1 MNELLSAYG
10 LEQHVRDQTH
20 TRGGTLDIVVTS
32 PDLKPKELKV
42 TDVGF
47 TDHSLVHWKRNLHV
61 SNSPTYVTR
70 QTRQWKFFYASKFR
84 DDLQASFLC
93 NETAI
98 NSDIDIHDI
107 NFKEK
112 FDNFCESYNKI
123 LTQLLDRR
131 VPEKTITVR
140 VRPRTDPWY
149 DEECREAKKTARTL
163 ERRYKRHGSNFARA
177 AWIQSLRGSHKLV
190 EEKRC
195 NFWKAEVENQ
205 TNPRQVWS
213 TIHKILCRQKS
224 TTPTTQLTA
233 DSFATFFA
241 KKIEDIRLTT
251 ENAPPPTFTDN
262 PSDGKF
268 TTFKLLDT
276 SDVMSLIRKAP
287 LKQCALDPI
296 PTWLLKDCID
306 LLAPYITPFSTSHSP
321 PGTYPAV
328 SNGPSDKFSSS
339 LVFRTLLKKNG
350 LEETIVGNYRPV
362 SNLSVLSKTLERAVH
377 QQTENYLSEA
387 NLLPSHQSAYRK
399 HHSTET
405 ALLKVC
411 SDIISHL
418 DMGDCALLAFL
429 DLSDAFDT
437 VDKRILLERLSLSFG
452 IDDIALKWFQ
462 SYLTNRTEYVLFNG
476 IKSSK
481 RVVQFGVPQGSVL
494 GLLLF
499 VLYTSDL
506 KRITEKYNLDAHFYA
521 DNSQLYIFSKPQL
534 ADSAQTCLIACLDDF
549 AQWMSAN
556 RLKLNP
562 DKTEFMRCA
571 TARRLP
577 QLVKEVVTFGN
588 STILPAT
595 TVRNLGV
602 VVDQK
607 FSFQSHVNKTVSSCF
622 YQLRRLKSS
631 VKALPFETAKT
642 LVNSFVISRI
652 DYCNSILAG
661 ALQYLL
667 NRLQRVM
674 NEAARMLC
682 RCSRGDHVNRIMKER
697 LHWLRIPQRIQFK
710 LCLLV
715 YKSLHGTAPTYLS
728 ELVNQVNTYDARR
741 RLRSATIGDLI
752 VPRTRTNFGQHA
764 FATAGPIAWNSLP
777 KSV

>member
-1 MNELLSAYG
+1 
-10 LEQHVRDQTH
+10 
-20 TRGGTLDIVVTS
+20 
-32 PDLKPKELKV
+32 
-42 TDVGF
+42 
-47 TDHSLVHWKRNLHV
+47 LVHH
-61 SNSPTYVTR
+61 R
-70 QTRQWKFFYASKFR
+70 Q
-84 DDLQASFLC
+84 
-93 NETAI
+93 
-98 NSDIDIHDI
+98 
-107 NFKEK
+107 
-112 FDNFCESYNKI
+112 
-123 LTQLLDRR
+123 
-131 VPEKTITVR
+131 
-140 VRPRTDPWY
+140 DP
-149 DEECREAKKTARTL
+149 
-163 ERRYKRHGSNFARA
+163 
-177 AWIQSLRGSHKLV
+177 I
-190 EEKRC
+190 
-195 NFWKAEVENQ
+195 
-205 TNPRQVWS
+205 
-213 TIHKILCRQKS
+213 CRQKS

-241 KKIEDIRLTT
+241 KKIEDIRSTT
-251 ENAPPPTFTDN
+251 ENAPPATFTDN

-268 TTFKLLDT
+268 ATFKLLDT
-276 SDVMSLIRKAP
+276 SDVTSLIRKAP

-306 LLAPYITPFSTSHSP
+306 LLAPYITSVFNISLSS
-321 PGTYPAV
+321 GYV
-328 SNGPSDKFSSS
+328 PSSFKDAYI
-339 LVFRTLLKKNG
+339 TPLLKKSG
-350 LEETIVGNYRPV
+350 LDETTVGNYRPV

-377 QQTENYLSEA
+377 QQIENYLSEA

-418 DMGDCALLAFL
+418 DMGDYALLAFL
-429 DLSDAFDT
+429 DLSAAFDT
-437 VDKRILLERLSLSFG
+437 VDKRILLERLSRSFG

-494 GLLLF
+494 GPLLF

-506 KRITEKYNLDAHFYA
+506 EKIAEKHNLDAHFYA
-521 DNSQLYIFSKPQL
+521 DDSQVYIFSKPQL
-534 ADSAQTCLIACLDDF
+534 ADSAQTRLIACLDDF

-577 QLVKEVVTFGN
+577 QLAKEVVTFGN
-588 STILPAT
+588 SSILPAT

-607 FSFQSHVNKTVSSCF
+607 LSFQSHVNKTVSSCF

-661 ALQYLL
+661 APQYLL

-728 ELVNQVNTYDARR
+728 ELVNQVNKNDARR

-777 KSV
+777 KSVRSASSIASFKKKLKTHFFNSI